1 MSANAKCG
9 DSLINLAVL
18 LIAMT
23 ATGMSTVKVQ
33 KQDKDAEAYRLAS
46 EYAMQERWKDVV
58 ELCQRHL
65 RDKPNDAE
73 MISVLGIAY
82 SELGSHQE
90 SLDAWFNLGAAYEKQ
105 ERFEEEIDACLQAIK
120 LKPDWA
126 EAHCNLGVALSKLS
140 RWAEAVEAFKQAV
153 KIKSGYA
160 EAHFNLGV
168 ACLNLGDQKAAKVA
182 YETLKTLDAD
192 LAGRLLKL
200 ISQ

>member
-9 DSLINLAVL
+9 VSLINLAVL

-23 ATGMSTVKVQ
+23 ATGMTAVKVQ
-33 KQDKDAEAYRLAS
+33 KQGKDAEAYRLAS
-46 EYAMQERWKDVV
+46 EYA
-58 ELCQRHL
+58 
-65 RDKPNDAE
+65 N
-73 MISVLGIAY
+73 
-82 SELGSHQE
+82 
-90 SLDAWFNLGAAYEKQ
+90 
-105 ERFEEEIDACLQAIK
+105 
-120 LKPDWA
+120 
-126 EAHCNLGVALSKLS
+126 
-140 RWAEAVEAFKQAV
+140 
-153 KIKSGYA
+153 YA